1 MEKRFGFTACF
12 VTKGLPF
19 AWTGGNRA
27 ITQMQEAC
35 KVKGAAVCGAAIMT
49 WGGGSADLLP
59 AVLVPVLYYLSPVH
73 NLFVRIGGVLM
84 R

>member
-1 MEKRFGFTACF
+1 MLIFAIGSNMLEFTKIKTA
-12 VTKGLPF
+12 
-19 AWTGGNRA
+19 N
-27 ITQMQEAC
+27 
-35 KVKGAAVCGAAIMT
+35 
-49 WGGGSADLLP
+49 LLP